1 MTGQSWSVL
10 ADAAPGYRRVLGSP
24 AWALILAVASLVL
37 VRRGRRPGAA
47 RARALLA
54 DGPRYEAPEAWRRA
68 FARLRAVWRPE
79 WWCLPGAVAVALP
92 AGSFVPL
99 VLAAP
104 AWPLVRGLRRARAVA
119 RARAAR
125 ADAVVVLC
133 GLLAGEVR
141 AGNRPAEA
149 LAHAVSAC
157 GELGHGRADI
167 LAAARFG
174 GDVPA
179 ALRVAAREPGAEG
192 LVGLAAC
199 WRVALDRG
207 AGLAV
212 GLERLE
218 RALLADRDQRADLRA
233 QLSGARAT
241 AALLAA
247 LPLLGLLLGSA
258 VGAAPLNV
266 LFGSVPGFVCLVL
279 GSALEAAG
287 VWWCLWLVRQAQRGA
302 GLAR

>member
-1 MTGQSWSVL
+1 MSGHSWAAL
-10 ADAAPGYRRVLGSP
+10 AEAAPGYLEVLGSP
-24 AWALILAVASLVL
+24 AWALVLAVAGLVV
-37 VRRGRRPGAA
+37 VRRVGQPGTA
-47 RARALLA
+47 RARALLT
-54 DGPRYEAPEAWRRA
+54 GGTGQEPPEAWRRA
-68 FARLRAVWRPE
+68 LARLRAGWRPE
-79 WWCLPGAVAVALP
+79 WWCPPGAAAVALL

-99 VLAAP
+99 VLALP
-104 AWPLVRGLRRARAVA
+104 AWPVVRRVRRTRAEA

-141 AGNRPAEA
+141 AGSGPAEA
-149 LAHAVSAC
+149 LAHAVNAC
-157 GELGHGRADI
+157 GELGPARADI

-179 ALRVAAREPGAEG
+179 ALRQAARVPGAEG

-218 RALLADRDQRADLRA
+218 RALLADRDQRADLLA

-241 AALLAA
+241 AGLLAA

-258 VGAAPLNV
+258 VGAAPLRV
-266 LFGSVPGFVCLVL
+266 LFGSAPGFVCLVI
-279 GSALEAAG
+279 GSGLEAAG

-302 GLAR
+302 GVAR

>member
-1 MTGQSWSVL
+1 
-10 ADAAPGYRRVLGSP
+10 
-24 AWALILAVASLVL
+24 
-37 VRRGRRPGAA
+37 
-47 RARALLA
+47 
-54 DGPRYEAPEAWRRA
+54 
-68 FARLRAVWRPE
+68 
-79 WWCLPGAVAVALP
+79 
-92 AGSFVPL
+92 VPL
-99 VLAAP
+99 VLALP
-104 AWPLVRGLRRARAVA
+104 AWPLVRAVRRARAAA
-119 RARAAR
+119 RTRAAR

-157 GELGHGRADI
+157 GEIGEGRADI

-179 ALRVAAREPGAEG
+179 ALRQAARVPGAEG

-207 AGLAV
+207 AGFAI

-218 RALLADRDQRADLRA
+218 RALLADRDQRADLLA

-241 AALLAA
+241 AGLLAS

-258 VGAAPLNV
+258 VGAAPLSV
-266 LFGSVPGFVCLVL
+266 LFGSTPGLVCLLL
-279 GSALEAAG
+279 GSVLEAAG
-287 VWWCLWLVRQAQRGA
+287 VWWCLWLVREAQHGA
-302 GLAR
+302 GVAR

>member
-1 MTGQSWSVL
+1 MTGQSWAPL
-10 ADAAPGYRRVLGSP
+10 AEAVPGPVGVLGSP
-24 AWALILAVASLVL
+24 AWALVLAVVGLVA
-37 VRRGRRPGAA
+37 VRRVGRPGPA
-47 RARALLA
+47 RARALLSGGA
-54 DGPRYEAPEAWRRA
+54 GLESAETWRLA
-68 FARLRAVWRPE
+68 LVRLTAEWRPE
-79 WWCLPGAVAVALP
+79 WWCPPGAVAVALL
-92 AGSFVPL
+92 AGSFIPL
-99 VLAAP
+99 VLALP
-104 AWPLVRGLRRARAVA
+104 AWPLVRRMCRARAA
-119 RARAAR
+119 GRARAAR

-141 AGNRPAEA
+141 AGSGPAEA
-149 LAHAVSAC
+149 LAHAVNAC
-157 GELGHGRADI
+157 GELGPARADI

-179 ALRVAAREPGAEG
+179 ALREAARVPGAEG

-218 RALLADRDQRADLRA
+218 RALLADRDQRADLLA

-241 AALLAA
+241 AWLLAA

-258 VGAAPLNV
+258 VGAAPLRV
-266 LFGSVPGFVCLVL
+266 LFGSAPGFVCLVI

-302 GLAR
+302 GVAR

>member
-1 MTGQSWSVL
+1 MTEQLWVVL
-10 ADAAPGYRRVLGSP
+10 AEAAPGHLGVLGSP
-24 AWALILAVASLVL
+24 AWALVLAVAGLVV
-37 VRRGRRPGAA
+37 VRRDGRPGSA
-47 RARALLA
+47 RARALLTGGA
-54 DGPRYEAPEAWRRA
+54 GHEPPEAWRSSLT
-68 FARLRAVWRPE
+68 RLRSAWRPE
-79 WWCLPGAVAVALP
+79 WWCPPGAVAVAVL

-99 VLAAP
+99 VLAPP
-104 AWPLVRGLRRARAVA
+104 AWLLVRRVLRARAEA

-141 AGNRPAEA
+141 AGSGPAEA

-157 GELGHGRADI
+157 GELGPKCADI

-179 ALRVAAREPGAEG
+179 ALREAARTPGAEG

-218 RALLADRDQRADLRA
+218 RALLADRDQRADLLA

-241 AALLAA
+241 AGLLAA

-258 VGAAPLNV
+258 VGAAPLRV
-266 LFGSVPGFVCLVL
+266 LFGSAPGVVCLVI
-279 GSALEAAG
+279 GSVLEAAG

-302 GLAR
+302 GVAR